1 MSAVIGTPQNGT
13 ASVRL
18 SPDLDVSE
26 VECVKIPPGVGRMS
40 RGEEPPEKAAGT
52 CEAPE
57 WWQERYSEAP
67 DAGREELCYD
77 DGGFKH
83 GRSTA

>member
-1 MSAVIGTPQNGT
+1 MSAVMGTPQNDT
-13 ASVRL
+13 ASVPV
-18 SPDLDVSE
+18 SPDVAVPE
-26 VECVKIPPGVGRMS
+26 VDRVKFPSGAARMS
-40 RGEEPPEKAAGT
+40 RPEEPPEKAAGT

-57 WWQERYSEAP
+57 WWQERRCEAP

-83 GRSTA
+83 GRSKA